1 MLMGRVEERIVI
13 CCREQVE
20 ALDLARLGLLDRQC
34 DVSRTGTIT
43 HFPYRKPKEF
53 AIPLEP
59 FYKAHVALSTD
70 EVDDPLGSR
79 PLVR

>member
-1 MLMGRVEERIVI
+1 MVV

-20 ALDLARLGLLDRQC
+20 ALDPACLGLLDHQC
-34 DVSRTGTIT
+34 DISRAGTIA
-43 HFPYRKPKEF
+43 HFPYRKPKEL
-53 AIPLEP
+53 AIPLEL

-70 EVDDPLGSR
+70 GVDDPLGSR